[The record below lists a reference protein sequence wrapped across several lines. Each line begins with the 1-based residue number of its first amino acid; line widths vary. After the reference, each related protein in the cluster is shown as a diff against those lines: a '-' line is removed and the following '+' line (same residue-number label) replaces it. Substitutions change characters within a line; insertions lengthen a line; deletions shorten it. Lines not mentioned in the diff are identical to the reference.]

1 MRLVFLGPPGIGKG
15 TQAALLARRRG
26 LTHTSTGVIIR
37 AAIEAETPLGN
48 EAESYVREGR
58 LVPDRLVRVLAET
71 AIADQNYDKF
81 VLDGYP
87 RTIVQAEWLTSFLRE
102 HAAGLDAVIGLEVP
116 TEIIVDRL
124 SKRRVHKETG
134 ENFHLDFKPPPPEL
148 PSDMLIQRKDD
159 KPEYIRKRLEVFQEE
174 TQPVEEY
181 YRRKGLYMEVDGV
194 GEIEEVYAR
203 IEDTLAAALLEKK
216 SS

>member
-15 TQAALLARRRG
+15 TQAALLATRRG
-26 LTHTSTGVIIR
+26 LTHTSTGMIIR
-37 AAIEAETPLGN
+37 SAIEADSPLGL

-71 AIADQNYDKF
+71 AIAEHDYDNF

-87 RTIVQAEWLTSFLRE
+87 RTIVQAEWLTTFLKE
-102 HAAGLDAVIGLEVP
+102 HEIGLDAVIGLEVP
-116 TEIIVDRL
+116 TDIIVDRL

-134 ENFHLDFKPPPPEL
+134 ENFHLDFKPPPPDID
-148 PSDMLIQRKDD
+148 PSLIIQRKDD
-159 KPEYIRKRLEVFQEE
+159 QPEYIRKRLEVFREE

-181 YRRKGLYMEVDGV
+181 YQKQGLYVDVDGV
-194 GEIEEVYAR
+194 GEIEEVYER
-203 IEDTLAAALLEKK
+203 IEDALAAAILEKK
-216 SS
+216 LS

>member
-15 TQAALLARRRG
+15 TQAALLATRRG
-26 LTHTSTGVIIR
+26 LTHTSTGMIIR
-37 AAIEAETPLGN
+37 SAIEAESPLGM

-71 AIADQNYDKF
+71 AIAEHDYDNF

-87 RTIVQAEWLTSFLRE
+87 RTIVQAEWLTSFLKE
-102 HAAGLDAVIGLEVP
+102 HEIGLDAVIGLEVP
-116 TEIIVDRL
+116 TDIIVDRL

-134 ENFHLDFKPPPPEL
+134 ENFHLDFKPPPPDID
-148 PSDMLIQRKDD
+148 PSLIIQRKDD
-159 KPEYIRKRLEVFQEE
+159 RPEYIRKRLEVFREE

-181 YRRKGLYMEVDGV
+181 YQKQGLYVDVDGV
-194 GEIEEVYAR
+194 GEIEEVYGR
-203 IEDTLAAALLEKK
+203 IEDALAAAILEKK
-216 SS
+216 LS